1 MKHHQ
6 ETDYKRLALAIFL
19 AAILLMGW
27 QAFVQMPRKQHLG
40 EYVKTKQVEETKKK
54 EEHAK
59 EIITDKEAS
68 AEENPNLSD
77 VERLALSPRIT
88 VATEKLHGSIS
99 LKGARFDDLKL
110 ANYRTEL
117 AEKSPEVTL
126 LAPNGSK
133 NSYFAEAGW
142 LASDNNIKV
151 PTQNTIW
158 TTDKKT
164 LAANEPVTL
173 SWNNGEG
180 ISFFLE
186 ITLDS
191 DYMFS
196 IKQRVE
202 NKSSASVSL
211 IPYAYINRVYGDS
224 AQHYGIL
231 HEGPMGVMDKSLT
244 EVAYQ
249 DLRDKGNQVFEN
261 AAGWLGITD
270 KYWLAALIPSESGY
284 KATFAHYNKRGAD
297 RYQVDYLGNAV
308 AIKAGET
315 QTQSVRLFAGA
326 KEIEALDRYTK
337 GDGKDYAPVPLFDRA
352 VDFGILYFM
361 TKPMFLALKF
371 FHMIVGNFGIAIM
384 LLTILV
390 KLLMFPLANKSYHSM
405 AQMRAIQPQMLIVRE
420 RYAGDSVAMNKEM
433 MALYK
438 REKVNP
444 AAGCLPVILQMPVFF
459 ALYKVLYVTIE
470 MRHAPFFGWLKDLSA
485 TDPSNIFTLFG
496 LIPWDHPHALH
507 IGVLPILFCFT
518 MVIQMK
524 QQPKPTDPIQAKMIA
539 IMPYFFLYLFA
550 SFPAGLVLYWV
561 WSNMLS
567 ILQQHLISRRHNA
580 KLARKAAA

>member
-158 TTDKKT
+158 TADKKT

-202 NKSSASVSL
+202 NKS
-211 IPYAYINRVYGDS
+211 
-224 AQHYGIL
+224 
-231 HEGPMGVMDKSLT
+231 
-244 EVAYQ
+244 
-249 DLRDKGNQVFEN
+249 
-261 AAGWLGITD
+261 
-270 KYWLAALIPSESGY
+270 
-284 KATFAHYNKRGAD
+284 
-297 RYQVDYLGNAV
+297 
-308 AIKAGET
+308 
-315 QTQSVRLFAGA
+315 
-326 KEIEALDRYTK
+326 
-337 GDGKDYAPVPLFDRA
+337 
-352 VDFGILYFM
+352 
-361 TKPMFLALKF
+361 
-371 FHMIVGNFGIAIM
+371 
-384 LLTILV
+384 
-390 KLLMFPLANKSYHSM
+390 
-405 AQMRAIQPQMLIVRE
+405 
-420 RYAGDSVAMNKEM
+420 
-433 MALYK
+433 
-438 REKVNP
+438 
-444 AAGCLPVILQMPVFF
+444 
-459 ALYKVLYVTIE
+459 
-470 MRHAPFFGWLKDLSA
+470 
-485 TDPSNIFTLFG
+485 
-496 LIPWDHPHALH
+496 
-507 IGVLPILFCFT
+507 
-518 MVIQMK
+518 
-524 QQPKPTDPIQAKMIA
+524 
-539 IMPYFFLYLFA
+539 
-550 SFPAGLVLYWV
+550 
-561 WSNMLS
+561 
-567 ILQQHLISRRHNA
+567 
-580 KLARKAAA
+580 